1 MKTEF
6 SDTYAV
12 GNEDVRQAV
21 VRPLR
26 EIGALIRAFKTT
38 GLIDH
43 LSIKIFGAL
52 GRPLISKAHMG
63 IAPHPPLPA
72 PWSCR

>member
-6 SDTYAV
+6 SDTYAA

-21 VRPLR
+21 ERPLR
-26 EIGALIRAFKTT
+26 EIGAPTRAFKTT

-43 LSIKIFGAL
+43 RSIKTFWGSGASTYFK
-52 GRPLISKAHMG
+52 GSHGHSATSTSPRTMVV
-63 IAPHPPLPA
+63 
-72 PWSCR
+72 